1 MKHISVI
8 TVCYNDIAGL
18 RQTIKSV
25 LSQDYTD
32 YEYIII
38 DGGSTDGSAELIAG
52 YSEYISYWVSE
63 KDNGVYSA
71 MNKGVEKASG
81 EYCIFMNAGDTFVDN
96 NVLSH
101 AAPVLCYADLIVGK
115 ANMTRNNEIIS
126 TVTPPQKISLG
137 FWLYHSVIHQ
147 AAFMRLDSLKERMYD
162 EKLSIVSD
170 WKYMITE
177 YVTGKYD
184 YKSLV
189 FPICNFD
196 TTGISSNNALRMT
209 ERESVI
215 RELLPP
221 MLYKEYRDYQNLKN
235 LYVNIPFMDTLNEI
249 FKYRSLVR
257 FLTIFNRYLLKAY
270 KLVMYKNK
278 HVT

>member
-184 YKSLV
+184 YKSLA

-196 TTGISSNNALRMT
+196 TTGISSDNALRMT

-215 RELLPP
+215 KELLPP